1 MSLPRP
7 HVGGAPHGR
16 AQGTQGWGLT
26 GPFAG
31 TGESGKSTFI
41 KQMRII
47 HGAGYSEEDKR
58 GFTKLVYQNIFTAMQ
73 AMIRAMET
81 LKILYKYEQNKVR
94 PVLLRILQQI
104 TACPAGL
111 PRAELDLWDPGE
123 WHFFL
128 LSFVTALLRTF
139 TYEVIH
145 LKCAFHSFL
154 TYSRHCATIVSN
166 SKTFLSYQKETVS
179 PSAVTHHPHP
189 LLPPAPALDNQEPT
203 AVSVDWPVLDIS
215 HRWSHTLCVVV
226 CLLFSLSVMFSGSV
240 HMVASVRASLCG

>member
-154 TYSRHCATIVSN
+154 TYSRIIVRKIEVKARINYCPS
-166 SKTFLSYQKETVS
+166 SFQVVPEVQLFLLKTPMNARELNL
-179 PSAVTHHPHP
+179 A
-189 LLPPAPALDNQEPT
+189 LLT
-203 AVSVDWPVLDIS
+203 SS
-215 HRWSHTLCVVV
+215 S
-226 CLLFSLSVMFSGSV
+226 
-240 HMVASVRASLCG
+240 